1 MGHDPS
7 QIAML
12 AMAWINKSGNN
23 NIDWSIVIMALIYFI
38 FSNKNYINDFFNKTY
53 TYIFNEKW
61 IKITFTSHEVPI
73 RSYSNAQIT
82 KKIYS
87 ENMMALLF
95 YIEKNNKVHN
105 LNSILE
111 ILTIFN
117 IDNGCYD
124 ADEKRKNKFSY
135 IPHQNEDILLF
146 DGNSSILLNEGYLH
160 PEDIRSSTDG
170 QVLNGSDKILHNS
183 YIYTDSIQIY
193 ANFKI
198 NEDDGDDHKDD
209 KSKTISVKKK
219 TYQSTIMIKKNKLD
233 SISDIQYLNILQ
245 KFLDKIIKE
254 YRFSFKDKDS
264 DKLYIYVYRNSINE
278 DGIIKLNFDKYNSEH
293 NKDLNNNIFFE
304 GKNDLIKYITP
315 FIYNPSEI
323 TNKGEEKYTR
333 LGCTFKAGL
342 FFCGYPGCGKTS
354 TIKAILKYT
363 NRHGIVIDLKKIK
376 TCEELETLFRIKKI
390 HENEYSS
397 KQLCF
402 ILEDCDASDNN
413 ILKDRAINMSD
424 VQENISMNDMK
435 MLNQCKENSNNELL
449 TVAKS
454 IEETLK
460 NKDDA
465 LNLSCFLNVLDGII
479 ELHGIMIIM
488 TSNHPEKID
497 AAVLREGRFDFKYE
511 FKKSSRNIIREMLQ
525 HNYQLTLEEINK
537 FTNISNIK
545 DYILSPAK
553 IQKICFKHDNIN
565 DCINE
570 ILFES
575 Q

>member
-1 MGHDPS
+1 MLGYDPS
-7 QIAML
+7 QITML
-12 AMAWINKSGNN
+12 AMAWINKNGNN
-23 NIDWSIVIMALIYFI
+23 NIDWSIVIVASLYFI
-38 FSNKNYINDFFNKTY
+38 FFNKNLFNDFFNKIY
-53 TYIFNEKW
+53 TYILNEKW

-117 IDNGCYD
+117 IDHGCHDED
-124 ADEKRKNKFSY
+124 ANRKNKFSY
-135 IPHQNEDILLF
+135 IPLQDENILLF
-146 DGNSSILLNEGYLH
+146 DENSQILIDEKLSNNSNPVDRE
-160 PEDIRSSTDG
+160 
-170 QVLNGSDKILHNS
+170 ILK
-183 YIYTDSIQIY
+183 DQKDECIQIY
-193 ANFKI
+193 ANFMV
-198 NEDDGDDHKDD
+198 NEDNGDDNKDD
-209 KSKTISVKKK
+209 KSKTVSVKKK
-219 TYQSTIMIKKNKLD
+219 TYQATIMVKKNKLI
-233 SISDIQYLNILQ
+233 STSDIQYLNILQ

-254 YRFSFKDKDS
+254 YRLSFKDKNS

-293 NKDLNNNIFFE
+293 NKDLNTNIFFE

-323 TNKGEEKYTR
+323 TNSGEEKYTR

-397 KQLCF
+397 RKLCF

-413 ILKDRAINMSD
+413 ILKDRAINMND
-424 VQENISMNDMK
+424 VPENVSMNDMK
-435 MLNQCKENSNNELL
+435 LLNQYKDNSNGELL

-497 AAVLREGRFDFKYE
+497 AAVLREGRFDFKHE
-511 FKKSSRNIIREMLQ
+511 FKKASRNIIREMLQ
-525 HNYQLTLEEINK
+525 HNFELTNEEISKCN
-537 FTNISNIK
+537 NIANIK

-553 IQKICFKHDNIN
+553 IQKICFKHDNVN
-565 DCINE
+565 ECINE
-570 ILFES
+570 IILES